1 MSYYKI
7 LGFEKEPFSTSPDPE
22 FFYLSKEHE
31 AALTN
36 ILIEL
41 RIKRGLSV
49 ILGDVGT
56 GKTTL
61 SRKLIQELKSRDDFI
76 FHIVL
81 DPSFDNEY
89 LFLSSLAKNL
99 DIGPSRNVFS
109 PAFNDSSGNGKP
121 DYGLAA
127 NSPTQA
133 TILDLR
139 ESLERFLFQKG
150 VTENRT
156 VVIIIDEAQKL
167 NDNSLEILR
176 VLLNYET
183 NEYKLLQ
190 LVLLGQLELY
200 TRIMNIPN
208 FFDRISFRYVLNP
221 LGLNE
226 TKEMIEFRIAQA
238 GYRANMHL
246 FLDEAVKE
254 IYQYSRGYPRRI
266 TMLCHRA
273 LKELVLKNKFVVDA
287 ALIADLLQDD
297 IQAGWYRKDP
307 LVQRNSYQGLR
318 ERK

>member
-1 MSYYKI
+1 M
-7 LGFEKEPFSTSPDPE
+7 GFEKEPFSTSPDPE

-99 DIGPSRNVFS
+99 DIAPSRDIFS
-109 PAFNDSSGNGKP
+109 SAFNDAP
-121 DYGLAA
+121 V
-127 NSPTQA
+127 QA

-167 NDNSLEILR
+167 TDKSLEILR

-226 TKEMIEFRIAQA
+226 TKEMIEFRIRQA

-287 ALIADLLQDD
+287 ALVADLLQGD

-318 ERK
+318 GEAG

>member
-99 DIGPSRNVFS
+99 DIAPSRNIFPS
-109 PAFNDSSGNGKP
+109 AFNDSQP
-121 DYGLAA
+121 
-127 NSPTQA
+127 QA

-226 TKEMIEFRIAQA
+226 TKEMIDFRIRQA
-238 GYRANMHL
+238 GYRANMRL

-287 ALIADLLQDD
+287 ALIADLLQGD

-318 ERK
+318 GENKQGSMVDGQ